1 MSGFSYTDRIKD
13 VVVIVGL
20 FVGFH
25 RVKEQ

>member
-1 MSGFSYTDRIKD
+1 MSGFGYTDRIED

-25 RVKEQ
+25 TIKEQ